1 MSAKL
6 ARAAVIAKSERFP
19 IRNQNFPDGNQIS
32 PVMQNVRGSLVGT
45 KAAQEL
51 EILTGQPLSN
61 CQKMLSGHRDENRE
75 MIVALC
81 QTRLVIDTML
91 GLIDPETRD
100 PTARLVRKT
109 LKKLKLQQELA
120 RLEAEDD

>member
-1 MSAKL
+1 
-6 ARAAVIAKSERFP
+6 
-19 IRNQNFPDGNQIS
+19 
-32 PVMQNVRGSLVGT
+32 MQNVRGSLVGT

-81 QTRLVIDTML
+81 NTRLVADTIL
-91 GLIDPETRD
+91 GLIDPDTRD
-100 PTARLVRKT
+100 PTARAVRK
-109 LKKLKLQQELA
+109 LIKKFKLQQELQ